1 MYYLTMPNFNQK
13 QLTRRQR
20 KHSRRSHKKKP
31 SLQWHRVTHTKPQ
44 QTSVRCVLWNCQ
56 SVYPTHYHQW
66 NDPDADISQSL
77 KHNEK
82 RYREHV
88 RILRPYIARLLPN
101 SMDPSSAPL
110 LDAICLQEV
119 DPPLVKLIV
128 ELLHKEF
135 RYVCVHPK
143 ELIECPYYQMKD
155 ASYHLLTLVHSSRVR
170 TIPQYTYKTFQRFCI
185 SSLDTC
191 TLINCHI
198 PWVETRSSSTS
209 QERSRFLQK
218 KHLSNI
224 GLMMA
229 MRRSIEAHIRAETL
243 TQYRP
248 LFICGDL
255 NVSST
260 DNMKV
265 YKRTFGHVKVC
276 TALDGKDHR
285 TLSNASTQASTQ
297 IVPVGESYN
306 LQPQHIQRLKTFR
319 SLTKPPDDTIIC
331 AENWQVYA
339 TYQSLKNMKLPV
351 DTNGYL
357 QPESN
362 RWPSDHALAEV
373 RLDFR
378 G

>member
-1 MYYLTMPNFNQK
+1 MYYLTTMPNFNQK

-31 SLQWHRVTHTKPQ
+31 SLQWHRATQTQPL

-88 RILRPYIARLLPN
+88 RILRPHIARLVPN
-101 SMDPSSAPL
+101 SDTSSEPL

-119 DPPLVKLIV
+119 DPPLVTLIV
-128 ELLHKEF
+128 ELLRKEF
-135 RYVCVHPK
+135 RDVCVHPK
-143 ELIECPYYQMKD
+143 ELIECPYYQMKN

-191 TLINCHI
+191 TVINCHI

-276 TALDGKDHR
+276 TALDSKDHR
-285 TLSNASTQASTQ
+285 TLSNASTQAST
-297 IVPVGESYN
+297 V
-306 LQPQHIQRLKTFR
+306 
-319 SLTKPPDDTIIC
+319 IC

-339 TYQSLKNMKLPV
+339 TYQSLKTMKLPV

>member
-1 MYYLTMPNFNQK
+1 MSPYTSK
-13 QLTRRQR
+13 QLHSRKPQTR
-20 KHSRRSHKKKP
+20 KHSRRSRKKKP
-31 SLQWHRVTHTKPQ
+31 SLYWHRVT
-44 QTSVRCVLWNCQ
+44 QTQPLQTTVRCVLWNCQ

-88 RILRPYIARLLPN
+88 RILRPYIARLVPH
-101 SMDPSSAPL
+101 SDSSSSPQ

-119 DPPLVKLIV
+119 DPPLVTLIV
-128 ELLHKEF
+128 ELLRKEF
-135 RYVCVHPK
+135 RDVCVHPK
-143 ELIECPYYQMKD
+143 ELIECPYYQVKN
-155 ASYHLLTLVHSSRVR
+155 ASYHLLTLVHSSRVQ
-170 TIPQYTYKTFQRFCI
+170 TTPQYTYKTFQRFCI

-191 TLINCHI
+191 SVINGHI

-209 QERSRFLQK
+209 AQRSRFLHK

-243 TQYRP
+243 TQQYRP

-265 YKRTFGHVKVC
+265 YKRTFGHVKVGS
-276 TALDGKDHR
+276 AL
-285 TLSNASTQASTQ
+285 TQASTQ

-306 LQPQHIQRLKTFR
+306 LQPQHVQRLKTFR
-319 SLTKPPDDTIIC
+319 SLSKAPDDTVIC
-331 AENWQVYA
+331 DAKWKVRTN
-339 TYQSLKNMKLPV
+339 YQSLKKMKLPV
-351 DTNGYL
+351 DINGYL
-357 QPESN
+357 EPEAN
-362 RWPSDHALAEV
+362 RWPSDHALTEV
-373 RLDFR
+373 CLDF
-378 G
+378 GA